1 MRFESSE
8 LKKFQRFYLTIGK
21 IHILQSNFI
30 NISTVDAVR
39 VLATASEYGRRG
51 NPISFQQQSSMG
63 CQEERMF

>member
-51 NPISFQQQSSMG
+51 NPISFQQQSLMG